1 MHVVG
6 RTRNGRLVVFSDIG
20 LARNSNPKDNE
31 AHATFCME
39 QVEKCL
45 LAYPNDTYVWVSDF
59 HKFGESESVRREE
72 SVRFI
77 REALS
82 RTHGCDG
89 ICRSAEDF

>member
-1 MHVVG
+1 MFAGISERHVRVG
-6 RTRNGRLVVFSDIG
+6 VGFS
-20 LARNSNPKDNE
+20 
-31 AHATFCME
+31 
-39 QVEKCL
+39 QVWST
-45 LAYPNDTYVWVSDF
+45 AF
-59 HKFGESESVRREE
+59 ESVRREE